1 MKFATL
7 LSVSMLATTSVFGAA
22 TAESSN
28 TFGVLRVD
36 SKKAQTIVCVPW
48 VATSATDDGQAIK
61 VADIVKTANLTVGDK
76 LYWYDPSKTSYS
88 GWILEENA
96 DTKIKTWTAAQI
108 AKEGA
113 DVAAAA
119 GATDQTLA
127 RGNAIILVRQNP
139 KDEKD
144 NAVPFFLQGQY
155 SAGVA
160 TSTFDAGAFSLAAPG
175 VASASGYD
183 VNDAS
188 WNGVQEN
195 DKLSFTNA
203 DGKYVE
209 LSWGGV
215 DNKWGVK
222 TLTKQEIINGIKV
235 PTWKA
240 CAKDSERTIPSGCGA
255 WYNNQGTASVSVKW

>member
-48 VATSATDDGQAIK
+48 VATSATDGQAIK

-88 GWILEENA
+88 GWSLIDQNG
-96 DTKIKTWTAAQI
+96 IKVWEPATVVSEGDISVSA
-108 AKEGA
+108 GA
-113 DVAAAA
+113 DN
-119 GATDQTLA
+119 QTLA

-139 KDEKD
+139 KDKD
-144 NAVPFFLQGQY
+144 GNAVPFFLQGQY
-155 SAGVA
+155 SAGA
-160 TSTFDAGAFSLAAPG
+160 AESTFAAGAFSLAAPG

-183 VNDAS
+183 VNSAS
-188 WNGVQEN
+188 WTGVQPN
-195 DKLSFTNA
+195 DKLLFRKA
-203 DGKYVE
+203 DGKNAE
-209 LSWGGV
+209 LFWDGPE
-215 DNKWGVK
+215 NKWGVK
-222 TLTKQEIINGIKV
+222 TLTKADYLAGQRE

-240 CAKDSERTIPSGCGA
+240 CEASERTIPSGCGA
-255 WYNNQGTASVSVKW
+255 WYVNQGESSVSVQW

>member
-7 LSVSMLATTSVFGAA
+7 LSVSMLATVSAFGAA
-22 TAESSN
+22 TAQSSN

-48 VATSATDDGQAIK
+48 VATSATDGQAIK
-61 VADIVKTANLTVGDK
+61 VADIVKTANLTAGDK
-76 LYWYDPSKTSYS
+76 LYWYNPSEESYS
-88 GWILEENA
+88 GWILTE
-96 DTKIKTWTAAQI
+96 KSGIKVWEPATVVS
-108 AKEGA
+108 EGSLS
-113 DVAAAA
+113 VSA
-119 GATDQTLA
+119 GEDDQTLA

-155 SAGVA
+155 SSGAA
-160 TSTFDAGAFSLAAPG
+160 KSTFAAGAFSLAAPG

-183 VNDAS
+183 VNDAT
-188 WNGVQEN
+188 WTDVQEN

-209 LSWGGV
+209 LSWGGAT
-215 DNKWGVK
+215 DKWGVK
-222 TLTKQEIINGIKV
+222 TLTKADYLAGKRE

-240 CAKDSERTIPSGCGA
+240 CEASERTIPSGCGA
-255 WYNNQGTASVSVKW
+255 WYVNQGKSPVSVQW

>member
-48 VATSATDDGQAIK
+48 VATSATGGQAIK
-61 VADIVKTANLTVGDK
+61 VADIVKTANLTAGDK
-76 LYWYDPSKTSYS
+76 LYWYNPSGKSYS

-96 DTKIKTWTAAQI
+96 VTKIKTWTAAQI

-139 KDEKD
+139 KDEQD

-155 SAGVA
+155 SAGA
-160 TSTFDAGAFSLAAPG
+160 AESTFDAGVFSLAAPG

-183 VNDAS
+183 VNTAT
-188 WNGVQEN
+188 WKGVQAN
-195 DKLSFTNA
+195 DKLLFRKA
-203 DGKYVE
+203 DGKNAE
-209 LSWGGV
+209 LFWGGPE
-215 DNKWGVK
+215 NKWGVK
-222 TLTKQEIINGIKV
+222 TLTKADYLAGQRE
-235 PTWKA
+235 PTWKVCTA
-240 CAKDSERTIPSGCGA
+240 SERTIPSGCGA
-255 WYNNQGTASVSVKW
+255 WYVNQGESSVSVQW